1 MRRREFIA
9 LLGGAAVS
17 WPRGGWAQQSGK
29 LPTIGLLVS
38 STPADESQRIAAFT
52 QRLHQLGWIDGR
64 TVAIALRAAE
74 SRPER
79 VSDIAAEFVRL
90 NVDIIVT
97 SGTQIVA
104 ALKQATST
112 IPIVFAV
119 AGDPVGN
126 GLVASLARPGGNVTG
141 LSLLQA
147 ETAGKRLE
155 LLREVVPGLRRLAI
169 MGNFS
174 NPPIGLELDEVKEMT
189 GKIGLE
195 LTSHDIRVRRI
206 SR

>member
-1 MRRREFIA
+1 
-9 LLGGAAVS
+9 
-17 WPRGGWAQQSGK
+17 

-38 STPADESQRIAAFT
+38 STPADESQRVAAFT

-64 TVAIALRAAE
+64 TVTIALRAAE

-79 VSDIAAEFVRL
+79 VNEIAAEFVRL
-90 NVDIIVT
+90 KVEIIVT
-97 SGTQIVA
+97 SGTPIVA

-141 LSLLQA
+141 LSLLQT

-155 LLREVVPGLRRLAI
+155 LLREVVPGLRRLATWAI
-169 MGNFS
+169 S
-174 NPPIGLELDEVKEMT
+174 AT
-189 GKIGLE
+189 
-195 LTSHDIRVRRI
+195 RR
-206 SR
+206 SGWNWTRSKK